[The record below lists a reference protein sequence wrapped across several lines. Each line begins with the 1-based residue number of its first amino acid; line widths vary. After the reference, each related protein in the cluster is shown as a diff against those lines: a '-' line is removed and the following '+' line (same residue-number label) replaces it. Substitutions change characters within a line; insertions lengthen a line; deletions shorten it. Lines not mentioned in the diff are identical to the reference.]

1 MLARDF
7 FNILNM
13 LKCFNLFRLKRNV
26 IDDHDRGAAF
36 VKNILY
42 RRRTFWIKNRNILSE
57 CRENSFKI
65 IKDKY
70 VARFDHSMLGILH
83 MHAYHTMTFR
93 FRGAISEYS
102 MWKIDFIFSTMLIVS
117 LDPSTS
123 PSRLIVFLLQ
133 TFKELLKS
141 TPFSNGE

>member
-1 MLARDF
+1 MSPLHA
-7 FNILNM
+7 IALIS
-13 LKCFNLFRLKRNV
+13 K
-26 IDDHDRGAAF
+26 
-36 VKNILY
+36 
-42 RRRTFWIKNRNILSE
+42 